1 SLSVEPQVLPP
12 PSVRPSV
19 HPSRAQPG
27 LQAGDRNPNLSK
39 MSWRIQ
45 NLPDSQTNPSGAAPG
60 GGGERD
66 RGSKKSKSKSTS
78 DGRGAIKRLIKE
90 LDVWRSEKKEERGIE
105 RLGPVDDED
114 LLTWEAVVNGRGI
127 GNGYDEGRWLLH
139 IQIPT
144 DYPIRPPTIRFATP
158 VVHANI
164 ALQTGEICLDL
175 LKDAWTPAYSVLE
188 SVRAVRTLLAYPETD
203 SPLNVDVAALLRGG
217 DVLGTRALVE
227 FWCRDD
233 EGRWRAVR
241 NWGGE
246 GRLICGVKAVAVIVA
261 WRRHSLTWEN
271 VTLPSWLV
279 D

>member
-1 SLSVEPQVLPP
+1 
-12 PSVRPSV
+12 
-19 HPSRAQPG
+19 
-27 LQAGDRNPNLSK
+27 

-45 NLPDSQTNPSGAAPG
+45 TLPDSQSNPTGAA
-60 GGGERD
+60 
-66 RGSKKSKSKSTS
+66 KKAKSKSKTS

-90 LDVWRSEKKEERGIE
+90 LDVWRDEQKDERGIE
-105 RLGPVDDED
+105 RLGPVDDEN
-114 LLTWEAVVNGRGI
+114 LLTWEAVINGRGV
-127 GNGYDEGRWLLH
+127 GNGYDDPARLSS
-139 IQIPT
+139 PT
-144 DYPIRPPTIRFATP
+144 PTIRFVTP

-233 EGRWRAVR
+233 DGRYEG
-241 NWGGE
+241 
-246 GRLICGVKAVAVIVA
+246 
-261 WRRHSLTWEN
+261 
-271 VTLPSWLV
+271 P
-279 D
+279 